1 MCLSNAEGVVM
12 KLKPIRGFGEKH
24 KFIKI
29 TVLGLFL
36 TTFGLIIYKCILKQ
50 EKPYHGAVNGQ
61 IFESKHCHMS
71 KQTGYCEKEGKVV
84 IVDYY
89 YQ

>member
-1 MCLSNAEGVVM
+1 MKLSN
-12 KLKPIRGFGEKH
+12 LWGFGKKH

-29 TVLGLFL
+29 TILGLFL
-36 TTFGLIIYKCILKQ
+36 ATFVLIVYKYIPKQ
-50 EKPYHGAVNGQ
+50 EKPYYGAINGQ
-61 IFESKHCHMS
+61 IFESKDCHMS
-71 KQTGYCEKEGKVV
+71 KQTGYCEKDGKVV